1 MKTLSNAAQ
10 VAKLIKQKGKKL
22 GLILSA
28 SSQYFAGGNSVDVN
42 ITKGSDKAV
51 DELKDFSSQFK
62 YGSFDGMND
71 IYDYNNY
78 RKDIPQTKYLSVNDN
93 RASEILEG
101 IKNYWDCSFFINGCD
116 VRNDGQKFSWYTF
129 VHEIKKIFPNDAWQ
143 NVLKKLVVE
152 QGKSPINNNGYLLE
166 IKQEIQ
172 KVA

>member
-10 VAKLIKQKGKKL
+10 VAKLIKKKGKQL
-22 GLILSA
+22 GLTLSA

-71 IYDYNNY
+71 IYDYDNY

-116 VRNDGQKFSWYTF
+116 VRNDGQKFTWYTF
-129 VHEIKKIFPNDAWQ
+129 VHELKKMLPNDVWQKVLRTLVDNQGNLLPYGLKQTFQIQKKIED
-143 NVLKKLVVE
+143 
-152 QGKSPINNNGYLLE
+152 
-166 IKQEIQ
+166 
-172 KVA
+172 VA